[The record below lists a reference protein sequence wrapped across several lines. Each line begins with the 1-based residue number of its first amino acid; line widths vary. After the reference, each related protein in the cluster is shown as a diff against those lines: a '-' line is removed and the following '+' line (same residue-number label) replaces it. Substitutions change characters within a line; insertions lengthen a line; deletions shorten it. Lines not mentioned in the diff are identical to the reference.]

1 MFHSVMHESEQFD
14 HLRYLGCTLNKLI
27 QDPAGILEAV
37 LGECS
42 GRLVQTASGLTAG
55 PIPECTA

>member
-1 MFHSVMHESEQFD
+1 MAHSVVHEPEQFNY
-14 HLRYLGCTLNKLI
+14 LRYLRCALNKLI

-37 LGECS
+37 FGECS
-42 GRLVQTASGLTAG
+42 GRLLQTASGLTAG